1 MESYTSVRYAFFGE
15 TPEKITQSPHHG
27 RATPGGRIS
36 SGRSLGLTNNDN
48 EYED

>member
-15 TPEKITQSPHHG
+15 TQSPHHA